1 VRRFSEAY
9 KRDMTIEKR
18 IEAREPVKLPV
29 TLADGSTGTTRD
41 VSATGL
47 FFEIDNKLEL
57 GSVIDFRI
65 ELSTN
70 GRSMWLKERAQVVR
84 IETRGKRTGIAA
96 RMLDSHLEAAN

>member
-1 VRRFSEAY
+1 
-9 KRDMTIEKR
+9 MTIEKR

-57 GSVIDFRI
+57 GGVVDFSI
-65 ELSTN
+65 ELSAN
-70 GRSMWLKERAQVVR
+70 GRSMLLTGQGEVVR
-84 IETRGKRTGIAA
+84 IEARGKRTGVAA
-96 RMLDSHLEAAN
+96 RVLDSRLQAVG